1 MPARKRRFRAILL
14 TTLTTFVG
22 LLPLLFETSVQAQFV
37 IPMALSLS
45 FGILF
50 ASSIT
55 LLLIPCLYLVVE
67 KNHRF
72 VSIMLLVPLL
82 IAASY
87 FLVFVGV
94 LPMALFLA
102 IAMLL
107 LIGGV
112 GLFAAK
118 FFGYFPEPESSA
130 V

>member
-1 MPARKRRFRAILL
+1 
-14 TTLTTFVG
+14 VG

-72 VSIMLLVPLL
+72 LSIMLLVPLL

-87 FLVFVGV
+87 FLVFVGIMS
-94 LPMALFLA
+94 MALFLA
-102 IAMLL
+102 IALLL
-107 LIGGV
+107 LIV
-112 GLFAAK
+112 GLVLFVAK
-118 FFGYFPEPESSA
+118 FFGYFSEPQSNMI
-130 V
+130 

>member
-1 MPARKRRFRAILL
+1 
-14 TTLTTFVG
+14 
-22 LLPLLFETSVQAQFV
+22 
-37 IPMALSLS
+37 
-45 FGILF
+45 
-50 ASSIT
+50 
-55 LLLIPCLYLVVE
+55 VVE